1 MAVPCRRCGR
11 GPLTRTPD
19 GRLAL
24 TSCDEVPTTVSADPL
39 PVSSSSLGARPL
51 TRDVILADGST
62 LRLRAPGPEDYADV
76 KAFYDGLS
84 PESRYMRFHA
94 AVGTDIP
101 SRFVVEA
108 SGIDRV
114 ALICRHGDRVVAV
127 ASYDRLLEPGVAEV
141 AFAVAEDFR
150 RRWTATRLLEQLAA
164 IAAERGIRRFDAEVL
179 ADNNAALGVFKEAG
193 FEVRRKGA
201 GGEVT
206 LMLDITPAESVWE
219 RIDERDHTGVVASLR
234 SVLAPT
240 SIAIVGASD
249 APDDPGGAVLSNV
262 VDGHFQG
269 VAVPV
274 NRAGGVIRSIRV
286 APSIAELQEAP
297 ELVVTTVP
305 VGEVVEVAR
314 EAAKKGVKALVVL
327 RCEVAD
333 EADRSREW
341 EEPLLEVVRTAG
353 MRLVGPNCLGVL
365 NTDPHVSLNATFAGF
380 RVPAGH
386 LAICSE
392 SGAIGIALLGHTAA
406 RRLGVSSFVS
416 LGKRA
421 DVSTNDLLEIW
432 EEDSRTAVLML
443 YVETVGNPE
452 RFARIARRVAQRKP
466 ILAIKGHRRP
476 DPPRSEARS
485 HTSAAL
491 RGDALVDGLLY
502 HGGVQRFRTGEEL
515 FNAAE
520 FYDRQPLPLGRQI
533 GIVSNSLGVAT
544 LAADACTTRGLVVAR
559 ARGRAQNPLVM
570 PIGADNRDYARAVR
584 AIVRDAGVDA
594 LMAFYVDPLG
604 GDPDRV
610 LEAISR
616 TAAGQGKPVVA
627 CVVNAK
633 GELPAGR
640 SVSVPNFRFPEACA
654 DVLARAAER
663 RAWLSRPLGEP
674 PQYGDLDPAT
684 ARALISSRLDREHS
698 DGPWLASHEAE
709 ALLAT
714 HRLAYVPS
722 HRCED
727 ADHAVAIAE
736 RIGGPVVLKASR
748 RPPAYAGDI
757 DAVLLGL
764 EGEGAIRAGW
774 RELERRVQ
782 QTGWPWIGAIVQR
795 LMPPGADLLVGTV
808 NDPEFGRMMAVGLGG
823 RHGGLAGSAAFRL
836 PPNTDVDADELINAS
851 EQVSTQLDGSRGLR
865 RLDQA
870 ALRELV
876 LRFALLLRETPE
888 IVEADLNPVRCMAEG
903 CVALGMR
910 LRVQRARPTERVKT
924 W

>member
-1 MAVPCRRCGR
+1 
-11 GPLTRTPD
+11 
-19 GRLAL
+19 
-24 TSCDEVPTTVSADPL
+24 VSADPL
-39 PVSSSSLGARPL
+39 PRLSSSLLAGPL

-62 LRLRAPGPEDYADV
+62 LRLRAPGPEDYDDV
-76 KAFYDGLS
+76 KAFYDRLS
-84 PESRYMRFHA
+84 PESRYMRFHGT
-94 AVGTDIP
+94 VRTDIP
-101 SRFVVEA
+101 SRYVVEA
-108 SGIDRV
+108 SGVDRV
-114 ALICRHGDRVVAV
+114 ALICRHGDRIVAI
-127 ASYDRLLEPGVAEV
+127 ANYDRLLEPGVAEI
-141 AFAVAEDFR
+141 AFAVADDFR

-179 ADNNAALGVFKEAG
+179 AINHAALGVFKEAG
-193 FEVRRKGA
+193 FKVRRQGA

-206 LMLDITPAESVWE
+206 LMLDVTPSESVWE
-219 RIDERDHTGVVASLR
+219 RTDERDHAGVVASMR

-249 APDDPGGAVLSNV
+249 DPADPGAAVLSNV
-262 VDGHFQG
+262 LDGHFQG
-269 VAVPV
+269 VAVPI

-286 APSIAELQEAP
+286 APTIAELEEAP
-297 ELVVTTVP
+297 ELVVSAVP
-305 VGEVVEVAR
+305 PAEVVEIAR
-314 EAAKKGVKALVVL
+314 EAAEKGAKALIVL
-327 RCEVAD
+327 RCETAD
-333 EADRSREW
+333 GASQAHEW
-341 EEPLLEVVRTAG
+341 EEPLLEVLRTAG

-365 NTDPHVSLNATFAGF
+365 NTDPHVSLNATLAGF
-380 RVPAGH
+380 RVPAGR

-392 SGAIGIALLGHTAA
+392 SGAIGIALLGHAAA
-406 RRLGVSSFVS
+406 RRLGVSSFAS
-416 LGKRA
+416 LGQRA

-476 DPPRSEARS
+476 DPTRSEARS

-491 RGDALVDGLLY
+491 RGDAVVDGLLH
-502 HGGVQRFRTGEEL
+502 HGGVQRFRTGEEM

-533 GIVSNSLGVAT
+533 GIVSNSVGIAT
-544 LAADACTTRGLVVAR
+544 LAADACATRGLVIAQ

-570 PIGADNRDYARAVR
+570 HIRATKRDYVRAVR
-584 AIVRDAGVDA
+584 AVVRDPGVDA

-604 GDPDRV
+604 GDPDGV

-627 CVVNAK
+627 CVVTAE
-633 GELPAGR
+633 GELPTGR
-640 SVSVPNFRFPEACA
+640 SLRVPNFRFPESCA

-674 PQYGDLDPAT
+674 PRYGDLDPAA
-684 ARALISSRLDREHS
+684 ARELIGARLDREQG

-714 HRLAYVPS
+714 HGLACVPS

-727 ADHAVAIAE
+727 ADRAVAIAE
-736 RIGGPVVLKASR
+736 QIGGPIALKAR
-748 RPPAYAGDI
+748 RQPPAYAGDI

-764 EGEGAIRAGW
+764 EGEAAVRAGW
-774 RELERRVQ
+774 RELEQRVQ
-782 QTGWPWIGAIVQR
+782 QTGSPWMGAIVQR

-808 NDPEFGRMMAVGLGG
+808 NDPEFGRVMAVGLGG
-823 RHGGLAGSAAFRL
+823 RHGGLPGTAAFRL

-851 EQVSTQLDGSRGLR
+851 EQVTTQLDGSRGLP
-865 RLDQA
+865 RLDRA

-876 LRFALLLRETPE
+876 LRFALLLRETRQ
-888 IVEADLNPVRCMAEG
+888 IVEADLNPVRCMANG
-903 CVALGMR
+903 CVVLDMR
-910 LRVQRARPTERVKT
+910 LRIERARPTERVKT

>member
-1 MAVPCRRCGR
+1 
-11 GPLTRTPD
+11 GP
-19 GRLAL
+19 G
-24 TSCDEVPTTVSADPL
+24 
-39 PVSSSSLGARPL
+39 
-51 TRDVILADGST
+51 
-62 LRLRAPGPEDYADV
+62 DYDDV
-76 KAFYDGLS
+76 KAFYDRLS
-84 PESRYMRFHA
+84 PDSRYMRFHGT
-94 AVGTDIP
+94 VGTDIP
-101 SRFVVEA
+101 SRYVVEA
-108 SGIDRV
+108 SGVERV

-127 ASYDRLLEPGVAEV
+127 ANYDRLLEPGVAEV

-150 RRWTATRLLEQLAA
+150 RRWAATRLLEQLAA
-164 IAAERGIRRFDAEVL
+164 IAAERGIRRFNAEVL
-179 ADNNAALGVFKEAG
+179 AINHAALGVFKEAG
-193 FEVRRKGA
+193 FKVRRKGA

-206 LMLDITPAESVWE
+206 LMLDITPTESVWE
-219 RIDERDHTGVVASLR
+219 RIDERDHAGVVASMQ

-240 SIAIVGASD
+240 SIAIVGASED
-249 APDDPGGAVLSNV
+249 PDDPGAAVLSNV

-269 VAVPV
+269 VAVPIS
-274 NRAGGVIRSIRV
+274 RAGGVIRSIRV
-286 APSIAELQEAP
+286 TPSIAELEEAP
-297 ELVVTTVP
+297 ELVVTAVP
-305 VGEVVEVAR
+305 LAEVVEVAR
-314 EAAKKGVKALVVL
+314 EAAGKGAKALVVL
-327 RCEVAD
+327 QCETAD
-333 EADRSREW
+333 EADHAREW
-341 EEPLLEVVRTAG
+341 EEPLLEVVRAAG

-365 NTDPHVSLNATFAGF
+365 NTDPQVSLNATLAGF
-380 RVPAGH
+380 RVPAGR

-406 RRLGVSSFVS
+406 RRLGVSSFAS
-416 LGKRA
+416 LGQRA
-421 DVSTNDLLEIW
+421 DVSTNDLLEVW
-432 EEDSRTAVLML
+432 EEDSRTAVVML

-476 DPPRSEARS
+476 DPTRSEARS
-485 HTSAAL
+485 HTLAAL
-491 RGDALVDGLLY
+491 RGDAVVDGLLY

-533 GIVSNSLGVAT
+533 GIVSNSVGVTT
-544 LAADACTTRGLVVAR
+544 LAADACATRGLVVAQ

-570 PIGADNRDYARAVR
+570 HIRATRRDYVRAVR
-584 AIVRDAGVDA
+584 EVVRDPAVDA

-604 GDPDRV
+604 GDPDGV

-616 TAAGQGKPVVA
+616 TAAGHGKPVVA
-627 CVVNAK
+627 CVVTAK
-633 GELPAGR
+633 GELPTGR
-640 SVSVPNFRFPEACA
+640 SLRVPNFRFPESCA

-674 PQYGDLDPAT
+674 PRYGDLDPAT
-684 ARALISSRLDREHS
+684 ARELIGSRLDREQS

-714 HRLAYVPS
+714 HGLACVPS
-722 HRCED
+722 RGCED
-727 ADHAVAIAE
+727 ADGAVAIAE
-736 RIGGPVVLKASR
+736 QIGGAIALKARR

-764 EGEGAIRAGW
+764 EGEAAVRAGW
-774 RELERRVQ
+774 LELERRVQ
-782 QTGWPWIGAIVQR
+782 QTGWPWKGAIVQR

-808 NDPEFGRMMAVGLGG
+808 KDPEFGRVMALGLGG
-823 RHGGLAGSAAFRL
+823 RHGGLPGTAAFRL

-851 EQVSTQLDGSRGLR
+851 EQVTTQLDGSRGLP
-865 RLDQA
+865 RLDRA

-888 IVEADLNPVRCMAEG
+888 IVEGDLNPVRCMAKG
-903 CVALGMR
+903 CVVLDMQ
-910 LRVQRARPTERVKT
+910 LRVERPRPTDRIKT

>member
-1 MAVPCRRCGR
+1 
-11 GPLTRTPD
+11 
-19 GRLAL
+19 
-24 TSCDEVPTTVSADPL
+24 VSTDPL
-39 PVSSSSLGARPL
+39 PLPSSSLIARPL

-62 LRLRAPGPEDYADV
+62 LRMRAPGPEDYDDV

-84 PESRYMRFHA
+84 PESRYMRFHG
-94 AVGTDIP
+94 AVRTDVP
-101 SRFVVEA
+101 SRYMVEA
-108 SGIDRV
+108 SGVDRV
-114 ALICRHGDRVVAV
+114 ALICRHNDHVVAV
-127 ASYDRLLEPGVAEV
+127 ASYDRLLEPGVAEI

-179 ADNNAALGVFKEAG
+179 AVNQAALGVFKEAG
-193 FEVRRKGA
+193 FKVRRKGA

-206 LMLDITPAESVWE
+206 LMLDVTPTESVWE
-219 RIDERDHTGVVASLR
+219 RIDERDHTGVVASMR

-240 SIAIVGASD
+240 SIAIVGATD
-249 APDDPGGAVLSNV
+249 APDDPGSAVLSNV

-269 VAVPV
+269 VAVPI
-274 NRAGGVIRSIRV
+274 NRAAGVSRSIRV
-286 APSIAELQEAP
+286 APSIAELKEAP
-297 ELVVTTVP
+297 ELVVTAVP
-305 VGEVVEVAR
+305 PAEVVEAAR
-314 EAAKKGVKALVVL
+314 EAAEKGAKALLVL
-327 RCEVAD
+327 QCEPAD
-333 EADRSREW
+333 EADQAREW
-341 EEPLLEVVRTAG
+341 EERLLEVVRTAG

-365 NTDPHVSLNATFAGF
+365 NTDPRVSLNATLAGF
-380 RVPAGH
+380 RVPPGR

-392 SGAIGIALLGHTAA
+392 SGALGIALLGHAAA
-406 RRLGVSSFVS
+406 RRLGVSSFAS
-416 LGKRA
+416 LGRRA
-421 DVSTNDLLEIW
+421 DVSTNDLLETW
-432 EEDSRTAVLML
+432 EEDTRTAVLML

-452 RFARIARRVAQRKP
+452 RFARIARRVARRKP

-485 HTSAAL
+485 HTVGAL
-491 RGDALVDGLLY
+491 RGDAVVDGLLY

-533 GIVSNSLGVAT
+533 GIVSNSVGVAT
-544 LAADACTTRGLVVAR
+544 LAADACATRGLIVAQAR
-559 ARGRAQNPLVM
+559 ARAQNPLVM
-570 PIGADNRDYARAVR
+570 HIRADRRDYARAVR
-584 AIVRDAGVDA
+584 AIVRDPGVDA

-604 GDPDRV
+604 GDPDGV

-616 TAAGQGKPVVA
+616 TAAGQDKPVVA
-627 CVVNAK
+627 CVVTAE
-633 GELPAGR
+633 GELPTGR
-640 SVSVPNFRFPEACA
+640 SLGVPNFRFPESCA

-663 RAWLSRPLGEP
+663 RAWLSRPVGESP
-674 PQYGDLDPAT
+674 HYGNLDSAA
-684 ARALISSRLDREHS
+684 ARELIGARLDREQS
-698 DGPWLASHEAE
+698 DGPWLASNEAE

-714 HRLAYVPS
+714 HGLAYVPS

-727 ADHAVAIAE
+727 VDGAVDIAGQLGAP
-736 RIGGPVVLKASR
+736 IALKAAR

-764 EGEGAIRAGW
+764 EGEGAVRAGW

-808 NDPEFGRMMAVGLGG
+808 NDPEFGRVMAVGLGG
-823 RHGGLAGSAAFRL
+823 RHGGLAGTAAFRL
-836 PPNTDVDADELINAS
+836 PPNTDVDADELIAAS
-851 EQVSTQLDGSRGLR
+851 EQVTMQLDGSRGLPP
-865 RLDQA
+865 LDRA

-888 IVEADLNPVRCMAEG
+888 IVEADLNPVRCMANG
-903 CVALGMR
+903 CVVLDMR
-910 LRVQRARPTERVKT
+910 LRVERPRPTERVKT